1 MSTINIAEFTAEQKK
16 ALREQLEAEKKAEKE
31 KKDQDRKAY
40 KDLSEEFVNS
50 LIDQL
55 IGHHKKTESVIK
67 KVFESYEPVQA
78 LKSEIYGVAIN
89 KQDSHTSTLKDG
101 SASITVGYNVT
112 IGFDGTEAAG
122 VEKIKNFIT
131 SLADDSDKVRKLSK
145 MVNTFLKPNA
155 KTGMLNP
162 SKIIELSKLR
172 DEFNNEEFNE
182 GLDIIFN
189 AQIRRQNSMYVSGY
203 KFVEI
208 EGVPKKVEF
217 RFTV

>member
-1 MSTINIAEFTAEQKK
+1 MSTINIAELTEEQKK
-16 ALREQLEAEKKAEKE
+16 ALREQLEAEKKAERVKKE
-31 KKDQDRKAY
+31 QDRKAY
-40 KDLSEEFVNS
+40 KDLSEEFVTTLIDS
-50 LIDQL
+50 LIR
-55 IGHHKKTESVIK
+55 HHKETESVVK
-67 KVFESYEPVQA
+67 KIFESYEPVRA
-78 LKSEIYGVAIN
+78 LKSEIYGVEIN

-101 SASITVGYNVT
+101 SASITIGYNVT

-208 EGVPKKVEF
+208 EGVAKKVEF